1 MNKVKDI
8 LTIKEYNA
16 LKDELIKDEYY
27 LTMDQDWTVEQSFKS
42 EIFLSLTEDAKKA
55 YALTHSEQWAIEK
68 LNLNTDDFI
77 KEFGNYYEDF
87 YSL

>member
-1 MNKVKDI
+1 MEKLKDI

-27 LTMDQDWTVEQSFKS
+27 LTMDQEWIFDQSFKS

-55 YALTHSEQWAIEK
+55 YALTHSEVWANEK
-68 LNLNTDDFI
+68 LALNIDDFI
-77 KEFGNYYEDF
+77 TEFGNYYEDF